1 MVMRFER
8 LLPAAA
14 LTLMALWAIGFIAA
28 VLRDDQF
35 PAAIALGAV
44 VAVLLPVFLAACVL
58 ALVVWPLVRAMEDDG
73 DQDGPLPSER

>member
-1 MVMRFER
+1 MRLER

-14 LTLMALWAIGFIAA
+14 FTLMALWAISFGAA
-28 VLRDDQF
+28 VLRDNQL
-35 PAAIALGAV
+35 PADMALGV
-44 VAVLLPVFLAACVL
+44 MVAVLLPVFLAACVL